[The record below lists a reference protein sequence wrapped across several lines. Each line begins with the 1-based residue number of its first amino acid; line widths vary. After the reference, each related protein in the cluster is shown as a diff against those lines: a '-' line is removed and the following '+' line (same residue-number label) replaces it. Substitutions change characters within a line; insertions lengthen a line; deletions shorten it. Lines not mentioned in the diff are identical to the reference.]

1 MTYGI
6 VLPSYKD
13 VELSF
18 FLILHSCIYTLFA
31 DTKLLI
37 VRKTKKSILPI
48 RNSDIYE
55 FGLPEPYVPDIS
67 TNRADLS
74 YKKNNSRHKLQE
86 VGRIWQSCIVIL
98 SLVSVIVHDHNST
111 CF

>member
-1 MTYGI
+1 MSYGV

-18 FLILHSCIYTLFA
+18 FLILHNCICTPFA

-37 VRKTKKSILPI
+37 VRKTKQSILPI
-48 RNSDIYE
+48 RDSDIYE
-55 FGLPEPYVPDIS
+55 LGLPEPYVPDIS

-74 YKKNNSRHKLQE
+74 
-86 VGRIWQSCIVIL
+86 
-98 SLVSVIVHDHNST
+98 
-111 CF
+111 